1 MCALSE
7 LRAGFACPLVTAPRW
22 SRPLPSPTRARPSA
36 RGGSAVTGPHSRPR
50 ARGSTAPL
58 RLLRGRAREGGHE
71 RSGSNGGLRRKRRRL
86 ADALAP
92 AAPHAEAG
100 FSRERVAG
108 SVPGWWDP
116 AEKAGAAAGRASAA
130 GRAPGS
136 ARSSPTPPPGRSQP
150 ARSRPSAVC
159 GEGIMSAGQQGPP
172 PPPLLDEPPAPPG
185 ASSGEAAETAPA
197 GPAGA
202 DAAMEVRRVPAAA
215 PRTLPAAGARHEG
228 RRGGPGDNGG
238 AGAGPRRASRRLR
251 GAACRPRDGRAA
263 PSRAPPSSAA
273 EELGG
278 AAPEAGRGG
287 PPPRTRFAAAP
298 GGARRAPAWVCD
310 ALLPSNAPQRRRA
323 PRWRQRVRG
332 AETSAL

>member
-7 LRAGFACPLVTAPRW
+7 LRAGFACPPVTAPRW

-150 ARSRPSAVC
+150 ARS
-159 GEGIMSAGQQGPP
+159 Q
-172 PPPLLDEPPAPPG
+172 PG
-185 ASSGEAAETAPA
+185 A
-197 GPAGA
+197 GPA
-202 DAAMEVRRVPAAA
+202 RVPA
-215 PRTLPAAGARHEG
+215 E
-228 RRGGPGDNGG
+228 
-238 AGAGPRRASRRLR
+238 RRLR
-251 GAACRPRDGRAA
+251 GRDHVRRAAGTAAAAAAGRAA
-263 PSRAPPSSAA
+263 RAAGSQQRRGRGDGSRRAGRSRRRDGGEARSGGGPAYLAGGRCPPRGPA
-273 EELGG
+273 GRPGRQWRGGRG
-278 AAPEAGRGG
+278 AAPCVAAPAGGG
-287 PPPRTRFAAAP
+287 LPPPGRPRRAEPRAAILRR
-298 GGARRAPAWVCD
+298 GGARWGR
-310 ALLPSNAPQRRRA
+310 S
-323 PRWRQRVRG
+323 
-332 AETSAL
+332 

>member
-1 MCALSE
+1 
-7 LRAGFACPLVTAPRW
+7 
-22 SRPLPSPTRARPSA
+22 
-36 RGGSAVTGPHSRPR
+36 
-50 ARGSTAPL
+50 
-58 RLLRGRAREGGHE
+58 
-71 RSGSNGGLRRKRRRL
+71 
-86 ADALAP
+86 
-92 AAPHAEAG
+92 
-100 FSRERVAG
+100 
-108 SVPGWWDP
+108 
-116 AEKAGAAAGRASAA
+116 
-130 GRAPGS
+130 
-136 ARSSPTPPPGRSQP
+136 
-150 ARSRPSAVC
+150 
-159 GEGIMSAGQQGPP
+159 MSAGQQGPP
-172 PPPLLDEPPAPPG
+172 PPPPLDEPPAPPG

-287 PPPRTRFAAAP
+287 PPPRSRFAAAP